1 MPGAPNGTLHSL
13 IPQAKAAVNS
23 DRNSLTILFSGP
35 PATRS
40 GNYAVAI
47 LSSSAAASTMGSM
60 EARVDKRVRG
70 DTVYFTVQWSTLKKA
85 DKYDII
91 SSVPSMGGV
100 FELYYR
106 DDRKRLVLIERS
118 RAWYGGL
125 RARIRKAVDPELQP
139 DAKLRHILEEYDLYY
154 RYSLLESRP
163 DMIDII
169 YFFERARRRDGG
181 NRLHSGRFKTIYLK
195 ELSDDKIINVE

>member
-1 MPGAPNGTLHSL
+1 MGT
-13 IPQAKAAVNS
+13 
-23 DRNSLTILFSGP
+23 
-35 PATRS
+35 
-40 GNYAVAI
+40 
-47 LSSSAAASTMGSM
+47 M
-60 EARVDKRVRG
+60 EARVEKRIKG
-70 DTVYFTVQWSTLKKA
+70 NKVYFTIQWSPLKKA

-125 RARIRKAVDPELQP
+125 RSRIRKSVDPELQP
-139 DAKLRHILEEYDLYY
+139 DARLRQILEEYDLYY
-154 RYSLLESRP
+154 RYSLLESRD

-169 YFFERARRRDGG
+169 YFFERARQTQKSKPE
-181 NRLHSGRFKTIYLK
+181 HSGRFETIYLK

>member
-1 MPGAPNGTLHSL
+1 M
-13 IPQAKAAVNS
+13 
-23 DRNSLTILFSGP
+23 D
-35 PATRS
+35 
-40 GNYAVAI
+40 
-47 LSSSAAASTMGSM
+47 
-60 EARVDKRVRG
+60 ARVEKRVRG
-70 DTVYFTVQWSTLKKA
+70 NTVYFTVHWSPLKKA

-125 RARIRKAVDPELQP
+125 RSRLRKSVDPELQG
-139 DAKLRHILEEYDLYY
+139 DSRLRQILEDYDLYY

-169 YFFERARRRDGG
+169 YFFERSRRAGAG
-181 NRLHSGRFKTIYLK
+181 AQLHSGRFQTIYLK
-195 ELSDDKIINVE
+195 EISDDKIINVE